1 MVVTHPNFDDKIKM
15 KSLTLLYDL
24 VASDEEIFKDDPK
37 YVRHMVGD
45 EMMLVSQLWRLLENI
60 SEDDNF
66 FE

>member
-15 KSLTLLYDL
+15 RTLTLLYDL

-45 EMMLVSQLWRLLENI
+45 EMMLVSQLWELLENI
-60 SEDDNF
+60 SGDDNF